1 MTLADPLS
9 LALAHALDSSSAGVL
24 DIAEAAL
31 LLSAL
36 DRRDVELGPY
46 RAHLA
51 DIARAIRDRRG
62 TGEAAIR
69 RDILSDVL
77 HGEFGYIGDGDFFEA
92 PENANL
98 IDVMDRRVG
107 LPVTLGILYL
117 HAARAAG
124 WQAHGISFPGHFLV
138 QVEGEDGVAL
148 LDPFA
153 GGCAMEPA
161 DLYGILHRLV
171 GRSARLEENH
181 LEPVSD
187 RAVLIRLLSNL
198 KARALRSGDATRALE
213 LLDRMIIV
221 APRDPA
227 FAFEQGKLLVREGQ
241 PLAAKAKFE
250 AAIACEPKSAMGIR
264 AREALNEV
272 KRTLN

>member
-1 MTLADPLS
+1 MTLADPIT
-9 LALAHALDSSSAGVL
+9 HALERACVGTL
-24 DIAEAAL
+24 DIAEVAL

-36 DRRDVELGPY
+36 DRRGVALGPY

-51 DIARAIRDRRG
+51 DIARAIRARRG
-62 TGEAAIR
+62 MPEAAMR
-69 RDILSDVL
+69 REILSDVL
-77 HGEFGYIGDGDFFEA
+77 HEEFGYFGDGDLFEA

-98 IDVMDRRVG
+98 IDVIDRRVG
-107 LPVTLGILYL
+107 LPVALGILYL

-138 QVEGEDGVAL
+138 QVEGDDGAAL
-148 LDPFA
+148 MDPFA
-153 GGCAMEPA
+153 GGRAMEPA
-161 DLYGILHRLV
+161 DLYGILHRMM

-187 RAVLIRLLSNL
+187 RAVLIRLLNNL
-198 KARALRSGDATRALE
+198 KARALRSGDNTRALE

-221 APRDPA
+221 LPNEAA
-227 FAFEQGKLLVREGQ
+227 FPFEQGKLLTREGQ
-241 PLAAKAKFE
+241 PTAAKAKFE
-250 AAIACEPKSAMGIR
+250 AALACNPEGPL
-264 AREALNEV
+264 ALQAGQAIKDI

>member
-1 MTLADPLS
+1 MTLANPLT
-9 LALAHALDSSSAGVL
+9 HALEAACAGAETL
-24 DIAEAAL
+24 DIAEVAL

-36 DRRDVELGPY
+36 DRRGVELGPY

-51 DIARAIRDRRG
+51 DIARAIRDRRDAS
-62 TGEAAIR
+62 EAALR

-77 HGEFGYIGDGDFFEA
+77 HGEFGYFGDGDLFEA

-107 LPVTLGILYL
+107 LPVAPGILYL
-117 HAARAAG
+117 HAARAAA
-124 WQAHGISFPGHFLV
+124 WSAHGISFPGNFLV
-138 QVEGEDGVAL
+138 QVEGDDGVAL

-153 GGCAMEPA
+153 GGKAMEHA
-161 DLYGILHRLV
+161 DLYGILRRLV
-171 GRSARLEENH
+171 GPAAKLEENH

-198 KARALRSGDATRALE
+198 KARALRSGDNMRALE
-213 LLDRMIIV
+213 LLDRMSIV
-221 APRDPA
+221 TPREA
-227 FAFEQGKLLVREGQ
+227 GFAFEQGQLFIREGQ
-241 PLAAKAKFE
+241 PMAAKAKFE
-250 AAIACEPKSAMGIR
+250 AALACDAKGPWA
-264 AREALNEV
+264 ARVTQALEDV